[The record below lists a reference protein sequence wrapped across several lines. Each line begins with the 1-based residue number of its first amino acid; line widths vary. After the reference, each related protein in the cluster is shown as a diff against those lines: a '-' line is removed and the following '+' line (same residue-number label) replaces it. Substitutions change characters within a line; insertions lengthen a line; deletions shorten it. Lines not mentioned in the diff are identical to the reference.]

1 MASGVWEGGRAGA
14 GVQKTWDQGP
24 KSGSWDEVHKK
35 KISEP
40 ARVESSSANFSMDQ
54 VCPPLSLK
62 KGLTKRRPQSLIY
75 FMPQEK
81 GLILDKY
88 RIHVPPK
95 VLGNP
100 FPTP

>member
-1 MASGVWEGGRAGA
+1 MASGVWEGGRSGA

-54 VCPPLSLK
+54 VCPPLNTKEGFDK
-62 KGLTKRRPQSLIY
+62 KNALSPLSISCLRKR
-75 FMPQEK
+75 
-81 GLILDKY
+81 D
-88 RIHVPPK
+88 
-95 VLGNP
+95 
-100 FPTP
+100 